1 MRKTITNLLVG
12 AALLSAGCAPK
23 TFETEVKDI
32 LQKKYNKTQEEAE
45 VGAIKAERDL
55 FLKKVDKDG
64 KETWVPNYDS
74 VSIDERIVQ
83 HNEMKKNMDELLNFK
98 DNNTVKLVDEFQI
111 RAQLEK
117 DEKAILFNLEKYNLV
132 ALHKQFTVS
141 MGILEMDNFKV
152 NESMLIYPLANLD
165 DKLVFDAKYVQEA
178 KKAGLMKPFDELI
191 FFYKFQK
198 EVANPAYPLSDNV
211 NKTYWVTKQALV
223 KIVSYDLDF
232 PGDHVADYIEAF
244 RGGEKKPAIKIFHSA
259 SSSSLDVAV
268 IDLDKEGERGHGVPD
283 AVINVFGISKASDLY
298 ANGEHLAAIFESK
311 KKSVRVRPLEKN
323 MDIQIVKVGEL
334 KSDPWEYDKVNGY
347 NVPLEYQATNGKNFT
362 LAYKLSTPKD
372 TEKKEDAEMKI
383 EWIAKRWVIPNSAQD
398 VNGRVV
404 SYYHVVPQYNSKVAN
419 VKIDEQ
425 KITLSRS
432 EKEDVS
438 GPAPLFIEKEPYK
451 VSYDHGS
458 SRWIIEDKDNNSKPK
473 YEARYELEKPY
484 SHELDE
490 LGVNK

>member
-1 MRKTITNLLVG
+1 
-12 AALLSAGCAPK
+12 
-23 TFETEVKDI
+23 
-32 LQKKYNKTQEEAE
+32 
-45 VGAIKAERDL
+45 
-55 FLKKVDKDG
+55 
-64 KETWVPNYDS
+64 
-74 VSIDERIVQ
+74 
-83 HNEMKKNMDELLNFK
+83 
-98 DNNTVKLVDEFQI
+98 
-111 RAQLEK
+111 
-117 DEKAILFNLEKYNLV
+117 
-132 ALHKQFTVS
+132 
-141 MGILEMDNFKV
+141 
-152 NESMLIYPLANLD
+152 
-165 DKLVFDAKYVQEA
+165 
-178 KKAGLMKPFDELI
+178 
-191 FFYKFQK
+191 
-198 EVANPAYPLSDNV
+198 
-211 NKTYWVTKQALV
+211 
-223 KIVSYDLDF
+223 
-232 PGDHVADYIEAF
+232 
-244 RGGEKKPAIKIFHSA
+244 
-259 SSSSLDVAV
+259 
-268 IDLDKEGERGHGVPD
+268 
-283 AVINVFGISKASDLY
+283 
-298 ANGEHLAAIFESK
+298 
-311 KKSVRVRPLEKN
+311 